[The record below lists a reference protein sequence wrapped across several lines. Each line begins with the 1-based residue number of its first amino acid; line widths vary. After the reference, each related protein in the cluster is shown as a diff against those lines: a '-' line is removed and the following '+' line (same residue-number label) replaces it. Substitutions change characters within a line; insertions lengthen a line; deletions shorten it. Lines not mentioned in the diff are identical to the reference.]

1 MPLSSAV
8 THGVFLPHTR
18 ISSLLLVTLNNLV
31 LSGANLALAFSAQQN
46 PFNGLQ
52 LIMCSLRKHPW
63 AERQKKGEV
72 HLVRF
77 LLFFPGFWFWVA
89 RCSMPRNIIIIQFLY
104 SYQHLGQEGLSILV
118 TSFWPKS
125 NLFLSLVL
133 TLSSYVTL
141 VKLIHLLY
149 FQFVCFQMEVNIF
162 RL

>member
-8 THGVFLPHTR
+8 THGVFLP
-18 ISSLLLVTLNNLV
+18 SLLLVAPNNLV

-46 PFNGLQ
+46 PFNGLH
-52 LIMCSLRKHPW
+52 LSMCSLRKHPW

-72 HLVRF
+72 HLGRF
-77 LLFFPGFWFWVA
+77 FLFFFPGFWFWVA
-89 RCSMPRNIIIIQFLY
+89 WCPMPRNIIIIQFLY

-125 NLFLSLVL
+125 SLFLSLVL
-133 TLSSYVTL
+133 TLSCYVTL

>member
-1 MPLSSAV
+1 
-8 THGVFLPHTR
+8 
-18 ISSLLLVTLNNLV
+18 
-31 LSGANLALAFSAQQN
+31 
-46 PFNGLQ
+46 
-52 LIMCSLRKHPW
+52 
-63 AERQKKGEV
+63 
-72 HLVRF
+72 
-77 LLFFPGFWFWVA
+77 
-89 RCSMPRNIIIIQFLY
+89 MPRNIIIIQFLY

>member
-1 MPLSSAV
+1 
-8 THGVFLPHTR
+8 
-18 ISSLLLVTLNNLV
+18 
-31 LSGANLALAFSAQQN
+31 
-46 PFNGLQ
+46 
-52 LIMCSLRKHPW
+52 
-63 AERQKKGEV
+63 
-72 HLVRF
+72 
-77 LLFFPGFWFWVA
+77 
-89 RCSMPRNIIIIQFLY
+89 MPRNIIIIQFLY

-133 TLSSYVTL
+133 TLSCYVTL

>member
-8 THGVFLPHTR
+8 THSVFLPHTC
-18 ISSLLLVTLNNLV
+18 ISSLLLVAPNTLV
-31 LSGANLALAFSAQQN
+31 LSGANLALAFSDQQN
-46 PFNGLQ
+46 PFTGPHRS
-52 LIMCSLRKHPW
+52 MCIWESAPELKGRK
-63 AERQKKGEV
+63 K
-72 HLVRF
+72 VRF
-77 LLFFPGFWFWVA
+77 ILWDSYFFPGFWFWVA
-89 RCSMPRNIIIIQFLY
+89 WCPMPRNIIFIQFLH

-133 TLSSYVTL
+133 TLSCYMTL